1 MTQFCIDCGAELRP
15 NVKFCTKCGATTRSD
30 AASAEQSVETQTE
43 VPVSFFKR
51 DLPHLLGAVAI
62 LVILVVGG
70 TYFFGQPIIET
81 DGCDPASAAAGADC
95 AIAAEPDITG
105 QKVQMFIVADANM
118 RDRATAKGSNI
129 IDKIMRGATVSG
141 VLQLGEDGQSRWLKL
156 DGGDG
161 FIGAV
166 NLSIAAPPN
175 LAKSFVD
182 MKWNVEVSTD
192 LLVAPIDGSAVVGR
206 LNMNDQVTIAGVTEN
221 GYVETKRNKG
231 GVGYFLASEA
241 NDRTGTLMLPT
252 GYAGSATVGA
262 VILPGPGDLGKS
274 APADLSGAAT
284 FSGSGPRLGDR
295 RITRGRCE
303 KYVWQPLPDG
313 TRQNYW
319 TTTVPGES
327 FGLTGNCENAIN
339 LQEYFDSQ
347 PIEKLA
353 DFQRLQQAIKNGQ
366 ANWRF
371 SEPKNFTIAC
381 RNGQTIKIFMDG
393 TTSEHRQTLRNRFS
407 PRCSVD
413 PNASYGG
420 TIATMGFSV

>member
-1 MTQFCIDCGAELRP
+1 MTQFCIDCSAELRA
-15 NVKFCTKCGATTRSD
+15 NVKFCTKCGATTHSD
-30 AASAEQSVETQTE
+30 AVSAEQSVETQTE

-192 LLVAPIDGSAVVGR
+192 LLAAPIDGSAVVGR

-231 GVGYFLASEA
+231 GVGYFLATPA
-241 NDRTGTLMLPT
+241 NDRTGALVLNNAHMDSDIVNDSPASVAESEKNAVPFLTRGISSLAYDGQIGDQIITLFIETNATRKLLFITADYQNVGTKKKCSSMLVFKRFNADQTLDFKQGVTKNGISCGQFPDVNLSVLASNSYQYPSPEISLRWT
-252 GYAGSATVGA
+252 MNGKTVME
-262 VILPGPGDLGKS
+262 GDL
-274 APADLSGAAT
+274 
-284 FSGSGPRLGDR
+284 
-295 RITRGRCE
+295 
-303 KYVWQPLPDG
+303 
-313 TRQNYW
+313 
-319 TTTVPGES
+319 
-327 FGLTGNCENAIN
+327 
-339 LQEYFDSQ
+339 
-347 PIEKLA
+347 
-353 DFQRLQQAIKNGQ
+353 QQL
-366 ANWRF
+366 
-371 SEPKNFTIAC
+371 
-381 RNGQTIKIFMDG
+381 
-393 TTSEHRQTLRNRFS
+393 HLH
-407 PRCSVD
+407 
-413 PNASYGG
+413 
-420 TIATMGFSV
+420 